1 MIMFAEIT
9 STSDAVVRIAWT
21 MGAVFMISI
30 AVAWL
35 TRRR

>member
-1 MIMFAEIT
+1 MIMFTEIT

-21 MGAVFMISI
+21 MGAVFVISI
-30 AVAWL
+30 AFAWM